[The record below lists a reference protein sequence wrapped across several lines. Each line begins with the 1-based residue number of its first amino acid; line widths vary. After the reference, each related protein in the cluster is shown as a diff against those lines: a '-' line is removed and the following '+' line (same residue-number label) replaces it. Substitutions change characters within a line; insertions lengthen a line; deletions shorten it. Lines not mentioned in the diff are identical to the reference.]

1 MWHLWK
7 EQNKRTFKGEEVP
20 LHWLKSCFLAI
31 LCSWVSGSTFWNHL
45 LFDAGFIIYDLHV
58 CIYFLMLAT
67 PILTAPLEE
76 ETSLTD
82 ILVRKPSSSSASVN
96 LMVLLELFSMYRD
109 WQEAKIQTISKKQEE
124 VENKIEVADALT
136 VKLLQRFNYSVST
149 MKTTSHHLSEVHA
162 LQVDLGELK
171 GRLTEVISNCD
182 SLCKRIN
189 AEGPESLRSSR
200 ITTHVAY
207 EPNRTQITLIEVV
220 SSFFT
225 SQLTSTATLE
235 LDFVCDYDYDCDCD
249 TGAGLRLRHWAS
261 TSASQMDKTLIAA
274 FESVRENFQKE
285 IGVLYK

>member
-1 MWHLWK
+1 MGSSESTLSSSQRADD
-7 EQNKRTFKGEEVP
+7 EISTVSSQSEVVDP
-20 LHWLKSCFLAI
+20 LLEKLRSLKI
-31 LCSWVSGSTFWNHL
+31 
-45 LFDAGFIIYDLHV
+45 
-58 CIYFLMLAT
+58 AT

-96 LMVLLELFSMYRD
+96 PMVLLELFSMYRD

-136 VKLLQRFNYSVST
+136 GKLLQRFNYSVST

-189 AEGPESLRSSR
+189 AEGPESLRSSVKPFSV
-200 ITTHVAY
+200 ISADL
-207 EPNRTQITLIEVV
+207 E
-220 SSFFT
+220 T
-225 SQLTSTATLE
+225 SCRSH
-235 LDFVCDYDYDCDCD
+235 
-249 TGAGLRLRHWAS
+249 G
-261 TSASQMDKTLIAA
+261 K
-274 FESVRENFQKE
+274 SVK
-285 IGVLYK
+285 

>member
-1 MWHLWK
+1 MGWWRRAKAFEL
-7 EQNKRTFKGEEVP
+7 R
-20 LHWLKSCFLAI
+20 
-31 LCSWVSGSTFWNHL
+31 ST
-45 LFDAGFIIYDLHV
+45 DTSKK
-58 CIYFLMLAT
+58 AT

-189 AEGPESLRSSR
+189 AEGPESLRSS
-200 ITTHVAY
+200 VK
-207 EPNRTQITLIEVV
+207 PFSV
-220 SSFFT
+220 
-225 SQLTSTATLE
+225 
-235 LDFVCDYDYDCDCD
+235 
-249 TGAGLRLRHWAS
+249 
-261 TSASQMDKTLIAA
+261 TSADLETSCRSHGK
-274 FESVRENFQKE
+274 SVK
-285 IGVLYK
+285 

>member
-1 MWHLWK
+1 MGSSESTLSSSQRADD
-7 EQNKRTFKGEEVP
+7 EISTVSSQSEVVDP
-20 LHWLKSCFLAI
+20 LLEKLRSLKI
-31 LCSWVSGSTFWNHL
+31 
-45 LFDAGFIIYDLHV
+45 
-58 CIYFLMLAT
+58 AT

-96 LMVLLELFSMYRD
+96 PMVLLELFSMYRD

-136 VKLLQRFNYSVST
+136 GKLLQRFNYSVST

-189 AEGPESLRSSR
+189 AEGPESLRSS
-200 ITTHVAY
+200 VK
-207 EPNRTQITLIEVV
+207 PFSV
-220 SSFFT
+220 
-225 SQLTSTATLE
+225 
-235 LDFVCDYDYDCDCD
+235 
-249 TGAGLRLRHWAS
+249 
-261 TSASQMDKTLIAA
+261 TSADLETSCRSHGR
-274 FESVRENFQKE
+274 SVK
-285 IGVLYK
+285 

>member
-1 MWHLWK
+1 MGSSESTLSSSQTADD
-7 EQNKRTFKGEEVP
+7 EISTVSSRSEVVDP
-20 LHWLKSCFLAI
+20 LLEKLRSLKI
-31 LCSWVSGSTFWNHL
+31 
-45 LFDAGFIIYDLHV
+45 
-58 CIYFLMLAT
+58 AT

-96 LMVLLELFSMYRD
+96 PMVLLELFSMYRD

-189 AEGPESLRSSR
+189 AEGPESLRSS
-200 ITTHVAY
+200 VK
-207 EPNRTQITLIEVV
+207 QFSV
-220 SSFFT
+220 
-225 SQLTSTATLE
+225 
-235 LDFVCDYDYDCDCD
+235 
-249 TGAGLRLRHWAS
+249 
-261 TSASQMDKTLIAA
+261 TSADLETSCRSHGK
-274 FESVRENFQKE
+274 SVK
-285 IGVLYK
+285 

>member
-1 MWHLWK
+1 MGSSESTLSSSQRADD
-7 EQNKRTFKGEEVP
+7 EISTVSSQSEVVDP
-20 LHWLKSCFLAI
+20 LLEKLRSLKI
-31 LCSWVSGSTFWNHL
+31 
-45 LFDAGFIIYDLHV
+45 
-58 CIYFLMLAT
+58 AT

-96 LMVLLELFSMYRD
+96 PMVLLELFSMYRD

-136 VKLLQRFNYSVST
+136 GKLLQRFNYSVST

-189 AEGPESLRSSR
+189 AEGPESLRSS
-200 ITTHVAY
+200 VK
-207 EPNRTQITLIEVV
+207 PFSV
-220 SSFFT
+220 
-225 SQLTSTATLE
+225 
-235 LDFVCDYDYDCDCD
+235 
-249 TGAGLRLRHWAS
+249 
-261 TSASQMDKTLIAA
+261 TSADLETSCRSHGK
-274 FESVRENFQKE
+274 SVK
-285 IGVLYK
+285 

>member
-1 MWHLWK
+1 MGSSESTLSSSQRADD
-7 EQNKRTFKGEEVP
+7 EISTVSSRSEVVDP
-20 LHWLKSCFLAI
+20 LLEKLRSLKI
-31 LCSWVSGSTFWNHL
+31 
-45 LFDAGFIIYDLHV
+45 
-58 CIYFLMLAT
+58 AT

-96 LMVLLELFSMYRD
+96 PMVLLELFSMYRD

-189 AEGPESLRSSR
+189 TEGPESLRSS
-200 ITTHVAY
+200 VK
-207 EPNRTQITLIEVV
+207 PFSV
-220 SSFFT
+220 
-225 SQLTSTATLE
+225 
-235 LDFVCDYDYDCDCD
+235 
-249 TGAGLRLRHWAS
+249 
-261 TSASQMDKTLIAA
+261 TSADLETSCCSHGK
-274 FESVRENFQKE
+274 SVK
-285 IGVLYK
+285 

>member
-1 MWHLWK
+1 MGWWRRAKAFEL
-7 EQNKRTFKGEEVP
+7 R
-20 LHWLKSCFLAI
+20 
-31 LCSWVSGSTFWNHL
+31 ST
-45 LFDAGFIIYDLHV
+45 DISKK
-58 CIYFLMLAT
+58 AT

-96 LMVLLELFSMYRD
+96 PMVLLELFSMYRD

-136 VKLLQRFNYSVST
+136 GKLLQRFNYSVST

-189 AEGPESLRSSR
+189 AEGPESLRSS
-200 ITTHVAY
+200 VK
-207 EPNRTQITLIEVV
+207 PFSV
-220 SSFFT
+220 
-225 SQLTSTATLE
+225 
-235 LDFVCDYDYDCDCD
+235 
-249 TGAGLRLRHWAS
+249 
-261 TSASQMDKTLIAA
+261 TSADLETSCRSHGK
-274 FESVRENFQKE
+274 SVK
-285 IGVLYK
+285 